1 MPIQLVHPTI
11 SEPIAASSASDRA
24 TEANHRIANSLTL
37 IAGLARLQASGIGAD
52 AGAMSGSE
60 VRLMLEGFGGRV
72 DTVGRLHHLLSRADE
87 GAAIDLAG
95 YLRDI
100 SEAVVSALSFA
111 GRTELRFALAAGCIV
126 PSPSARS
133 IGLIVAELLT
143 NSVKY
148 AHPTRIAGKIRV
160 GCRRNPDGLIVIE
173 VTDDGVGLPE
183 GFDPKVD
190 GHLGL
195 QLVRSFANQLA
206 ASYRFAS
213 SALGLSFTLQMP
225 AGPSA

>member
-1 MPIQLVHPTI
+1 MPIQLVHPTT
-11 SEPIAASSASDRA
+11 SAPIAASSTSDRA
-24 TEANHRIANSLTL
+24 TEANHRIANSLAV
-37 IAGLARLQASGIGAD
+37 IASLVRLQASGIGAD
-52 AGAMSGSE
+52 AGAMSGGE
-60 VRLMLEGFGGRV
+60 VRLILEGFGGRI

-87 GAAIDLAG
+87 GAAVDLAG

-111 GRTELRFALAAGCIV
+111 GRAELRFALEAGCIV

-148 AHPTRIAGKIRV
+148 AHPTGVAGKLRV
-160 GCRRNPDGLIVIE
+160 GCRRNPDGLISVE

-190 GHLGL
+190 GRLGL
-195 QLVRSFANQLA
+195 QLVRSFADQLA